1 MPLQKEQIFKKLE
14 QIRNLP
20 TLPSILEKV
29 GVAVR
34 DPNSDAARIAR
45 IIEDDPSMM
54 ARILKVVNSSLYGGR
69 EPITSLHLAVARMG
83 MNAINNIALSTSVF
97 STFSKAQQTDF
108 NREEFWRHCISAG
121 IAVNVLYE
129 KCKPNLM
136 RRYEKEVLHLAG
148 LLHDIGKIIFETYF
162 HADFVAAVQICRER
176 HVPLF
181 QIELETI
188 GADHAQV
195 GAWLGARWKLAD
207 DIIEAIRWHHE
218 PDNADENRKELVMLC
233 HAANYICNL
242 VKLGDSGD
250 AVAPA
255 FFRGVWRRL
264 GIETD
269 DLSGVIETIEEEAKK
284 SEVLLAFA

>member
-1 MPLQKEQIFKKLE
+1 MPMQKDQIFKKLE

-20 TLPSILEKV
+20 TLPSILEKL
-29 GVAVR
+29 GAAVR
-34 DPNSDAARIAR
+34 DPNSDASRIAR
-45 IIEDDPSMM
+45 IIADDPSMM
-54 ARILKVVNSSLYGGR
+54 ARILKVVNSSLYGGL
-69 EPITSLHLAVARMG
+69 EPITSLQLAVARMG

-97 STFSKAQQTDF
+97 STFSKAQQAEF

-121 IAVNVLYE
+121 IAVNVLYD

-136 RRYEKEVLHLAG
+136 HRYEKDVLHLAG

-162 HADFVAAVQICRER
+162 RAEFLASVQASRER

-181 QIELETI
+181 QVELELI

-207 DIIEAIRWHHE
+207 DIIETVRWHHE
-218 PDNADENRKELVMLC
+218 PDNADDSRKELVMLC
-233 HAANYICNL
+233 HGANYICNL

-255 FFRGVWRRL
+255 FFRGVWKRL
-264 GIETD
+264 GMETD
-269 DLSGVIETIEEEAKK
+269 DLSGVIERIEEEAKH